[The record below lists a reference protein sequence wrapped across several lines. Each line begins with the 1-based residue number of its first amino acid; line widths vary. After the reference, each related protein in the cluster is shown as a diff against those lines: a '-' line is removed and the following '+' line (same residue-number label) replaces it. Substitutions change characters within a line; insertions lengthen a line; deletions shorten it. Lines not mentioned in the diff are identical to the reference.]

1 MGNYINGYSYPRMII
16 KDYTTLEVIESID
29 LDMCNLS
36 GGMQESYQEYFKRNE
51 LESGRLV
58 DFDFKGARIV
68 FNLDYSQYARKSNL
82 SKIEK
87 LLFYNSVPDSYRLF
101 ITPRVDAQA
110 RDFEVRFLDGNY
122 DLGILTGGA
131 NAVGHK
137 LPVIKFITVIPQG
150 KNFIDPD
157 NLSIFSQYKVKF

>member
-1 MGNYINGYSYPRMII
+1 M
-16 KDYTTLEVIESID
+16 
-29 LDMCNLS
+29 
-36 GGMQESYQEYFKRNE
+36 
-51 LESGRLV
+51 

-87 LLFYNSVPDSYRLF
+87 LLFYNSVPGSYRLF

-131 NAVGHK
+131 NAQGHK